1 MKPYI
6 ITTCKGRLH
15 HLKETLPL
23 VLSRTKADVVLVD
36 ASCPDGSG
44 DWAMTLHNP
53 KLTVLSKELPY
64 WNAPIVRNAGA
75 KLAIKNGATHLIFLD
90 ADTIVQEGFWEAL
103 VGRLD
108 QDTFFFTPPLV
119 TDLMGFLAVHS
130 ARFIQVGGYDS
141 KFGEY
146 GHEDLDLRLRLY
158 LKTGRF
164 GNIEANLLSTIPHE
178 DSLRTQYLNSKLPKD
193 EQVKKTVQ
201 LLHRKYHS
209 LTGTSLIEKS
219 KNSSV
224 YRNLLGVVT
233 KPERTTP

>member
-6 ITTCKGRLH
+6 IVTCKGRLQ

-23 VLSRTKADVVLVD
+23 VLSRTSADVILVD

-44 DWAMTLHNP
+44 AWAHNIANP
-53 KLTVLSKELPY
+53 RLTVVYKVVPY
-64 WNAPIVRNAGA
+64 WNSPIVRNAGA
-75 KLAIKNGATHLIFLD
+75 SIAIKNGATHLIFLD
-90 ADTIVQEGFWEAL
+90 ADIIVQEEFWVAL
-103 VGRLD
+103 VKRLD
-108 QDTFFFTPPLV
+108 QDTFFFTPPTI

-130 ARFIQVGGYDS
+130 ARFIQVGGYDPQFS
-141 KFGEY
+141 EY

-164 GNIEANLLSTIPHE
+164 GNIEANLLSAIPHD
-178 DSLRTQYLNSKLPKD
+178 DSLRTQYLKSGLSKS

-201 LLHRKYHS
+201 LLHRKYYGI
-209 LTGTSLIEKS
+209 TGTSLIEKS
-219 KNSSV
+219 KGSSV
-224 YRNLLGVVT
+224 YRNLLGVID